1 MVTKG
6 KVLMKKLKQKILE
19 QLKKDESHKNFQI
32 ILKNF
37 KGVPVSQLYIELN
50 YPSKQNLQGAIIE
63 LYNEKKVIVIG
74 EEGSIDATERLK
86 QRDVLTLIIKSS
98 QSLEQ

>member
-1 MVTKG
+1 
-6 KVLMKKLKQKILE
+6 MKRLKQKILA

-32 ILKNF
+32 ILKDF
-37 KGVPVSQLYIELN
+37 KGAPVSQLYMDLN
-50 YPSKQNLQGAIIE
+50 YPSKQDLQVAVIE
-63 LYNEKKVIVIG
+63 LYNEKKIIVIG

-98 QSLEQ
+98 QPLEK

>member
-1 MVTKG
+1 
-6 KVLMKKLKQKILE
+6 MKKLKKKILE
-19 QLKKDESHKNFQI
+19 QLRKNESQKNFQI
-32 ILKNF
+32 ILKDF
-37 KGVPVSQLYIELN
+37 KGVPVSQLYIDLN
-50 YPSKQNLQGAIIE
+50 YPSKQDLHEAIIE